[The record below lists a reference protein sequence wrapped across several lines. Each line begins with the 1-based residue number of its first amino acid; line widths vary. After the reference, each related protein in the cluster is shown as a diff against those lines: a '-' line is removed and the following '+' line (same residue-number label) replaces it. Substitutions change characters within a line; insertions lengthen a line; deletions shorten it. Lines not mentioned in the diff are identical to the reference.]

1 MSELPANP
9 DALRTGWRR
18 LLLFGPA
25 LATVTAGVVLMAQ
38 VLGTNAFSA
47 AEAGILLVFAASFGW
62 ITLSFWAAL
71 IGLGLRMLR
80 REPLTLKR
88 AQVEGAL
95 PPLATRTAVVMPIY
109 SEDTRRVFAGLAA
122 TYRSLAATGR
132 LASFDFFVLSDTT
145 NPDIWVAEEAFWRDA
160 CEDLDAAGR
169 LFYRRRSE
177 NTGRKAGN
185 IADWV
190 RSWGGAYE
198 GMVVLD
204 ADSVMAG
211 ETLVRLAA
219 ALEADPRAGIVQT
232 LPLAA
237 NRETLF
243 ARALQFA
250 TRLYGPPLASGH
262 AFWQAGES
270 NYFGH
275 NAIIRTRA
283 FAVCCGL
290 PKLPGAA
297 PLGGEILSHD
307 FVEAAFIRRGG
318 WRVWMLPDLRGSWEE
333 VPSNL
338 IDYAVRDR
346 RWAQGNLQHA
356 RLVGARGLHWVSRL
370 HLVMGVLAFVASP
383 LWLLLLLL
391 SSGVVVAQAVT
402 GHSYFLPGYS
412 LFPVWPEYRPVQTY
426 ALLAMTLVI
435 LFLPKLLAI
444 VLTLARREER
454 RAFGGA
460 GRLFAGALAELL
472 FSVLLAPVMMLFHST
487 FVLTVLLGRTV
498 GWGAQPRDD
507 RGVDWADAT
516 RRHAAHSAIGAV
528 WAGMILWFAPAF
540 LPWVAPVVV
549 GMLLAIPLNVLS
561 SRVTAGRA
569 ARRLGLFLTPEE
581 VAPPAELRLL
591 AEELDRLAERKLP
604 GFLDLLR
611 DDRLGA
617 LHSSLLGSDLSEDD
631 PDLLALAARAVAD
644 AEGLNAVERLRLLGS
659 AAALHQAAQSATN
672 ARQIG
677 DEVRAATAAFPDLLD
692 TPVLQAVLNGPAGRN
707 TCPPFPLATPPLS
720 PLEMPEQSL

>member
-1 MSELPANP
+1 
-9 DALRTGWRR
+9 
-18 LLLFGPA
+18 
-25 LATVTAGVVLMAQ
+25 
-38 VLGTNAFSA
+38 
-47 AEAGILLVFAASFGW
+47 
-62 ITLSFWAAL
+62 
-71 IGLGLRMLR
+71 
-80 REPLTLKR
+80 
-88 AQVEGAL
+88 
-95 PPLATRTAVVMPIY
+95 
-109 SEDTRRVFAGLAA
+109 
-122 TYRSLAATGR
+122 
-132 LASFDFFVLSDTT
+132 
-145 NPDIWVAEEAFWRDA
+145 
-160 CEDLDAAGR
+160 
-169 LFYRRRSE
+169 
-177 NTGRKAGN
+177 
-185 IADWV
+185 
-190 RSWGGAYE
+190 
-198 GMVVLD
+198 
-204 ADSVMAG
+204 
-211 ETLVRLAA
+211 
-219 ALEADPRAGIVQT
+219 
-232 LPLAA
+232 
-237 NRETLF
+237 
-243 ARALQFA
+243 
-250 TRLYGPPLASGH
+250 
-262 AFWQAGES
+262 
-270 NYFGH
+270 
-275 NAIIRTRA
+275 
-283 FAVCCGL
+283 
-290 PKLPGAA
+290 
-297 PLGGEILSHD
+297 
-307 FVEAAFIRRGG
+307 
-318 WRVWMLPDLRGSWEE
+318 
-333 VPSNL
+333 
-338 IDYAVRDR
+338 
-346 RWAQGNLQHA
+346 
-356 RLVGARGLHWVSRL
+356 
-370 HLVMGVLAFVASP
+370 MGVLAFVASP